1 MQRIHFTKSTI
12 AVLLLLG
19 ITFFGTAGYW
29 LIDRY
34 PPIDA
39 LYMSVITIT
48 TVGFGEIYPLS
59 APGRLFTVVLILLS
73 FVVLGFVGHS
83 LVESMLERIW
93 SGTLLEKK
101 MKKKIAKLDNHYI
114 ICGYGRVG
122 EFAAH
127 QLKAA
132 GMGFV
137 VIESSESTCEK
148 CRESGY
154 LYVNGDATRGDVL
167 LRAAIKN
174 SKGLIAL
181 LDSDPFNLFIVL
193 TARELNPLLH
203 IIARCEDRDTER
215 KILRAGADSII
226 SPFDSAGKRVA
237 EKMLA
242 ATGMQSFKATEANDV
257 WQPRW
262 INIRE
267 GSGMV
272 GITVADIAKKMAT
285 EVLGVRRGGLDKLRP
300 TGEMTLQEGDQLLVL
315 AEQAEG
321 EISAEQF
328 SPRRVVIVDDNPV
341 ILRLYSRLFQK
352 AGFHP
357 ITAENGNQG
366 YSLIRKERPDVA
378 VIDFKLPDL
387 SGLEVCQK
395 IRKERSLDR
404 IKLVV
409 FTADDDPELR
419 QRCLESGADEMLVKS
434 EEASEIIAVV
444 VNQLNIGRQ

>member
-1 MQRIHFTKSTI
+1 MQHIHLTKSTI

-19 ITFFGTAGYW
+19 ITLFGTAGYW
-29 LIDRY
+29 FIDRY
-34 PPIDA
+34 PPVDA

-59 APGRLFTVVLILLS
+59 AAGRLFTVVLILLS
-73 FVVLGFVGHS
+73 FVMLGFVGHS
-83 LVESMLERIW
+83 LVESMLERVW

-101 MKKKIAKLDNHYI
+101 MKKRIANLENHYV

-122 EFAAH
+122 EIAAH

-132 GMGFV
+132 GKDFV
-137 VIESSESTCEK
+137 VIETSESVCER
-148 CRESGY
+148 CRENGY
-154 LYVNGDATRGDVL
+154 LYFHGDATRGEVL
-167 LRAAIKN
+167 LGAAIKN

-181 LDSDPFNLFIVL
+181 LDSDPLNLFIVL

-242 ATGMQSFKATEANDV
+242 ATGLYDFPDTEANSA

-262 INIRE
+262 INIQK
-267 GSGMV
+267 GSGMI
-272 GITVADIAKKMAT
+272 GTTVAGVAKNMAR
-285 EVLGVRRGGLDKLRP
+285 EVLGVRRGDQDQLRP
-300 TGEMTLQEGDQLLVL
+300 SGKMTLQEGDQLLVL
-315 AEQAEG
+315 AEPVLG
-321 EISAEQF
+321 ENSAQPL

-357 ITAENGNQG
+357 ITAENGDQG
-366 YSLIRKERPDVA
+366 YTLIREELPEVA
-378 VIDFKLPDL
+378 VIDFKLPGL
-387 SGLEVCQK
+387 SGLEICQK
-395 IRKERSLDR
+395 VRKDSSLDR

-434 EEASEIIAVV
+434 AEASEIIGVV
-444 VNQLNIGRQ
+444 MDQLNIG